1 MQRTDAGFT
10 TMRYINQL
18 FTYLLKLFTAFVVL
32 LATYDVNQYA
42 DERCVAT
49 LLMVLQIHLSHIVDI
64 PVVDKHKTQFMRSLY
79 AFWVKPEL

>member
-1 MQRTDAGFT
+1 
-10 TMRYINQL
+10 MRYINQL